1 MKKFK
6 FSINGI
12 QYETEILSF
21 EDGNAEV
28 VVNGTKYSVEVE
40 QGMVV
45 PKTPKLVR
53 SVSVPSTDV
62 HPSVSKTRNPA
73 APKGAGNIQSP
84 LPGTI
89 VDIFVGV
96 GDVVKI
102 GQRLLV
108 LEAMKMENNIES
120 DKSGKIISINKQK
133 GDIVMEGDVLIT
145 IE

>member
-6 FSINGI
+6 FAINGI

-40 QGMVV
+40 QGIVV
-45 PKTPKLVR
+45 PKTPKLMR

-62 HPSVSKTRNPA
+62 HPSVSKTRNPS

-120 DKSGKIISINKQK
+120 DKSGKIIAINKQK

>member
-6 FSINGI
+6 FSINGN